1 MSQGGHKERLNPTLP
16 LRIGRQMLVADEELD
31 QILIIGVG
39 GMRNVEWRTEAGLAF
54 EKCESR
60 AWSLRGLRL

>member
-1 MSQGGHKERLNPTLP
+1 MFQGGHKERLKSTPP
-16 LRIGRQMLVADEELD
+16 LRISRQMLVADEELD

-39 GMRNVEWRTEAGLAF
+39 RMRNVEWWTEAGLAY

>member
-1 MSQGGHKERLNPTLP
+1 MFQRGHKQRLKSTLP
-16 LRIGRQMLVADEELD
+16 LKISRQMLVADEELD

-54 EKCESR
+54 EKGESR
-60 AWSLRGLRL
+60 AWSLRRLRL